1 MPLFLP
7 LCPFWPIAPSFALEK
22 RHENLTKKILEPLGP
37 VACHILYPMYYTRTV
52 WATDYHIILQTGLNV
67 SVYKGLIAHKLKVG
81 LGMGLDGPLN
91 APLLRALLCWQA
103 KPIRRVQKIHW
114 RERIICSTFLSELD
128 FYLEEE
134 MMEQVMPK
142 KANIGPRLSS
152 AGGAWRTIRGALG
165 HCALAVPAQR
175 SLRIAPCVEQEARVP
190 HQYLLYVQLYKYST
204 PLSIAILAGWCWYG
218 PHRPL

>member
-1 MPLFLP
+1 
-7 LCPFWPIAPSFALEK
+7 
-22 RHENLTKKILEPLGP
+22 
-37 VACHILYPMYYTRTV
+37 
-52 WATDYHIILQTGLNV
+52 
-67 SVYKGLIAHKLKVG
+67 
-81 LGMGLDGPLN
+81 
-91 APLLRALLCWQA
+91 
-103 KPIRRVQKIHW
+103 
-114 RERIICSTFLSELD
+114 
-128 FYLEEE
+128 
-134 MMEQVMPK
+134 MEQVMPK

-218 PHRPL
+218 PHRPLQAIAES